1 MNASSLFR
9 VEFGRLM
16 RNRLAWLA
24 AALTALAPIA
34 GYSFYHPTFGDSMG
48 ALYLANPML
57 TGGMAGTLLF
67 ALLILAALDQPP
79 AAVLQ
84 PS

>member
-34 GYSFYHPTFGDSMG
+34 GYSFYHPTFEIPWARS
-48 ALYLANPML
+48 
-57 TGGMAGTLLF
+57 
-67 ALLILAALDQPP
+67 IWRIQC
-79 AAVLQ
+79 
-84 PS
+84 